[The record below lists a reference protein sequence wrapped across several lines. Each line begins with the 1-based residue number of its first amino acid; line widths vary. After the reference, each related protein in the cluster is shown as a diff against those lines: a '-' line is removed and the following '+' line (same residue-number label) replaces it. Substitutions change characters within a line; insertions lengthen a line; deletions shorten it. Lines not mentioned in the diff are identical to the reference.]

1 MVPIYALNA
10 WLGLTFP
17 EYAIYMDTCRECY
30 EAYAI
35 YNFMMF
41 LLTYLDTE
49 MESNESLFGHT
60 HIGHIFPLCCLKPW
74 PLGRCGS
81 PISVEFPYLNILNRC
96 GIVHG

>member
-17 EYAIYMDTCRECY
+17 DYAIYMDTCRECY

-49 MESNESLFGHT
+49 MNSVDDGGEDT
-60 HIGHIFPLCCLKPW
+60 HISHIFPLCCLKPW
-74 PLGRCGS
+74 VVGR
-81 PISVEFPYLNILNRC
+81 
-96 GIVHG
+96 